1 MVENRNEVWEELK
14 DKLPWLKTEEE
25 RQKRIQQW
33 ALIDVNN
40 NGYLSLAEIDK
51 GMRDIIQLP
60 ILYQLK
66 PVLIRAFTAAKTKKT
81 PKSEYGDDYITK
93 GEYRF
98 LLKYLRQYYEY
109 WVAFDCINTDDDRRL
124 SQSEFMQAIPELEKW
139 GIDMSDPET

>member
-81 PKSEYGDDYITK
+81 PKSKYGDDYITK